1 VRSLFAV
8 LVLLWMGLSA
18 LMRGQAPS
26 FHLSFKERRLHSFS
40 SYHSYRP
47 PIVTKTVTNGQISVT
62 FAIDVVFFALTL
74 DSCSTDGH
82 LSKKALGQ

>member
-1 VRSLFAV
+1 VHSLFPV
-8 LVLLWMGLSA
+8 LVLLSRVLLT
-18 LMRGQAPS
+18 LMRGKAPS
-26 FHLSFKERRLHSFS
+26 FNLSFKERRLHPFS
-40 SYHSYRP
+40 YYHSYRP